1 MEKTIFTFLFPLT
14 LAFDL

>member
-14 LAFDL
+14 FAFDL